1 MPAAQA
7 MKWLRNGG
15 ALVLAAAAC
24 SAAQAT
30 PIDAE
35 LEHEMNTRPP
45 QEEMRVIVTLRDRVD
60 HRRFDRDKKERK
72 RRDTR
77 LYRALKEK
85 AAFSQRSHKD
95 FLQRRGAHRM
105 RELWGINGIA
115 VSARADVIRELA
127 ARKGIA
133 RIRPDSLLQAP
144 AVNYAGS
151 TPPEWNLNAV
161 AVPALWAQGH
171 TGSGVVV
178 ANMDTGVDANHPD
191 LAAKWRGGSNS
202 WFDPHGQHATPYDA
216 SGHGTQTLS
225 IMVGG
230 DIGGSAIGVSPDAR
244 WIAAKIY
251 NDAGQARYSD
261 IHLAFQWLLDP
272 DGDPATQ
279 DAPDVVNASW
289 GLAGTAGQCITEF
302 SDDIDA
308 LKTAGIAVTFAAGND
323 GPAPLTS
330 LSPANNAAGFAT
342 GAVDPA
348 LALASF
354 SARGPSA
361 CDGLIYP
368 KLSAPGVGIRV
379 ADLSLGGLPQYAY
392 VSGTSYAAPH
402 AAGTLALLAGAFP
415 GASVA
420 ELDAALT
427 QSAHDLGVGGADNGY
442 GYGLLDAQAAYT
454 RMNTPALDPPQI
466 DSVPVRAATPGR
478 SYAYKVTA
486 SDANGGPLSFSL
498 DQAPPGMTLKTT
510 SDFIAWIGWWP
521 GQSQSGTHV
530 VTVRATDPAGLS
542 TTQTF
547 DLAVQ
552 ASNLPPLAAIDSY
565 SMIKGGS
572 LQVAAPGLL
581 ANDSDPDA
589 GDTLNATNYGIP
601 TVGTLIGNADG
612 SFRYTPPA
620 NYSGMV
626 RFAYLARDNHGAAST
641 QAGFVTIAVRGNHA
655 PLTVNDSASTA
666 PATALDIAV
675 LANDSDPDSA
685 IDAANHIDP
694 ATVFIPF
701 GGQPDQGGSATVNAD
716 GSIRYT
722 PRPGFSGSERFAY
735 AVKDNYDTPYISK
748 AARVQVNVQ

>member
-1 MPAAQA
+1 MHAAPA
-7 MKWLRNGG
+7 MKGWAACGTFM
-15 ALVLAAAAC
+15 LAAACC
-24 SAAQAT
+24 SAQAAV
-30 PIDAE
+30 IDAE
-35 LEHEMNTRPP
+35 LEREMQRHAPF
-45 QEEMRVIVTLRDRVD
+45 EEMQVIVTLSDRVD
-60 HRRFDRDKKERK
+60 HRRFARDQKEGK
-72 RRDTR
+72 RRDGR

-85 AAFSQRSHKD
+85 AALSQRPHKD
-95 FLQRRGAHRM
+95 FLQQRGARRL

-115 VSARADVIRELA
+115 VSARPDVIRQLA

-144 AVNYAGS
+144 AVNYAGAS
-151 TPPEWNLNAV
+151 PPEWNLNAV
-161 AVPALWAQGH
+161 QVPALWSLGLD
-171 TGSGVVV
+171 GSGVVV

-191 LAAKWRGGSNS
+191 LAAKWRGGNNS
-202 WFDPHGQHATPYDA
+202 WFDPHGQHATPHDA

-230 DIGGSAIGVSPDAR
+230 DIGGSAIGVAPGAS
-244 WIAAKIY
+244 WIATKIY
-251 NDAGQARYSD
+251 NDAGQASYSD

-272 DGDPATQ
+272 DGDPNTL

-289 GLAGTAGQCITEF
+289 GLVGSAGQCITEF

-342 GAVDPA
+342 GAVDPT

-402 AAGTLALLAGAFP
+402 AAGVLALLAGAFP
-415 GASVA
+415 NASVA

-442 GYGLLDAQAAYT
+442 GYGLLDAPAAWT
-454 RMNTPALDPPQI
+454 RLDTPALAPPQI
-466 DSVPVRAATPGR
+466 DSTPLLAATPGHA
-478 SYAYKVTA
+478 YAYKVTA
-486 SDANGGPLSFSL
+486 SDTDGGPLSFSL
-498 DQAPPGMTLKTT
+498 DQAPAGMTLKTT

-521 GQSQSGTHV
+521 AYAQTGTHV
-530 VTVRATDPAGLS
+530 VTLRATDPSGLS

-552 ASNLPPLAAIDSY
+552 DNNQPPLAANDSY
-565 SMIKGGS
+565 SMIKGGT
-572 LQVAAPGLL
+572 LQVAVPGLL
-581 ANDSDPDA
+581 ANDIDPDA
-589 GDTLNATNYGIP
+589 GDLLNTTNFSLP
-601 TVGTLIGNADG
+601 TVGSLSGNPDG
-612 SFRYTPPA
+612 SFSYTPPP

-626 RFAYLARDNHGAAST
+626 RFAYLARDSRGAAST
-641 QAGFVTIAVRGNHA
+641 QAGFVTIAVRGNRA
-655 PLTVNDSASTA
+655 PQTLDDAAST
-666 PATALDIAV
+666 PAASALDIDV

-685 IDAANHIDP
+685 IDPANHIDP

-701 GGQPDQGGSATVNAD
+701 GGQPDQGGTVSVNAN

-722 PRPGFSGSERFAY
+722 PPPGFSGSEQFTY
-735 AVKDNYDTPYISK
+735 AVKDSYDTPYISK
-748 AARVQVNVQ
+748 AARVRVSVQ